1 MTEEPKPADK
11 KKVNPVFFAGPAVAI
26 FAGLGAVFISTSN
39 SNKDADAPGQ
49 QVEQPTG
56 ADDSL
61 AQPAQFGQADP
72 ATPTPP
78 TPPVGTNTAVSPDG
92 SAVAFADETLD
103 FSAALPPGAANDPVL
118 ADIRKD
124 AQNYLA
130 RKKTEAR
137 AGYDEL
143 KAQGG
148 GSPVAFPWEVMIKW
162 DYTAKAGD
170 VVSLFG
176 SSYEFTGGAHGMTFF
191 DTHIARANGEKL
203 TVDGMMQRGLS
214 PAAIIA
220 VCEALKAEK
229 QERTGSQTIYDEPIV
244 CAGPNSNTK
253 VEEAKLA
260 LAPSDQPN
268 RFGGIQVY
276 WQAYVVGAYA
286 EGSYEVTVQQE
297 VFAEDLKPEFRALFG
312 GKAPPHETP

>member
-1 MTEEPKPADK
+1 MTEDQKPADK

-26 FAGLGAVFISTSN
+26 VGGLTAVFISTGN
-39 SNKDADAPGQ
+39 TNKGPEAPAQ
-49 QVEQPTG
+49 QIEQPAG
-56 ADDSL
+56 ADDAL

-72 ATPTPP
+72 ATPEPP
-78 TPPVGTNTAVSPDG
+78 TPPADTNTAVSPDG
-92 SAVAFADETLD
+92 SAVAFADEALD

-118 ADIRKD
+118 SDIRKD

-137 AGYDEL
+137 KAYDEQ

-170 VVSLFG
+170 IVSLFG
-176 SSYEFTGGAHGMTFF
+176 SSYEFTGGAHGMAFF
-191 DTHIARANGEKL
+191 DTHIARTNGDKL

-220 VCEALKAEK
+220 VCEALKTEK
-229 QERTGSQTIYDEPIV
+229 QERTGSPTIYDEPIV
-244 CAGPNSNTK
+244 CAGPNTNMK
-253 VEEAKLA
+253 IEEAKLT

-268 RFGGIQVY
+268 KFGGIQVY
-276 WQAYVVGAYA
+276 WQAYAVGAYA
-286 EGSYEVTVQQE
+286 EGSYEVVIQQE
-297 VFAEDLKPEFRALFG
+297 VFAEDLKPEFKPLFG
-312 GKAPPHETP
+312 GKAPPLEN

>member
-11 KKVNPVFFAGPAVAI
+11 KKVNPVVFAGPAVAI
-26 FAGLGAVFISTSN
+26 FAGLGAVLISTSN
-39 SNKDADAPGQ
+39 SNKGADAPAQ

-56 ADDSL
+56 ADDVL

-78 TPPVGTNTAVSPDG
+78 TPPAETNTAVSPDG
-92 SAVAFADETLD
+92 SAIAFADETID
-103 FSAALPPGAANDPVL
+103 FSAALPPSGANDPVL

-137 AGYDEL
+137 TGFDEL

-148 GSPVAFPWEVMIKW
+148 GSPVAFPWEVMINW
-162 DYTAKAGD
+162 EYTAKAGD

-191 DTHIARANGEKL
+191 DTHIARTTGEKL
-203 TVDGMMQRGLS
+203 NVNDMMQRGLS
-214 PAAIIA
+214 PAFIIA
-220 VCEALKAEK
+220 ACEALKIQK
-229 QERTGSQTIYDEPIV
+229 QENIGSATIYDEPIV
-244 CAGPNSNTK
+244 CAGPNSNVK
-253 VEEAKLA
+253 IEEAKLA

-268 RFGGIQVY
+268 KFGGIHVY
-276 WQAYVVGAYA
+276 WQAYAVGAYA

-297 VFAEDLKPEFRALFG
+297 VFAEDLKAEFKGLFG
-312 GKAPPHETP
+312 GKAPPLKTP

>member
-11 KKVNPVFFAGPAVAI
+11 KKVNPVFFAGPAIAI
-26 FAGLGAVFISTSN
+26 FGGLTAVFISTSN
-39 SNKDADAPGQ
+39 NDKGPDAPAQ
-49 QVEQPTG
+49 QVEQPAG

-72 ATPTPP
+72 ATPEPP
-78 TPPVGTNTAVSPDG
+78 MPPADTNTAVSPDG
-92 SAVAFADETLD
+92 SAVAFADESLD

-118 ADIRKD
+118 SDIRKH

-137 AGYDEL
+137 KAYDEL

-170 VVSLFG
+170 IVSLFG
-176 SSYEFTGGAHGMTFF
+176 SSYEFTGGAHGMAFF
-191 DTHIARANGEKL
+191 DTHIARTNGEKL

-220 VCEALKAEK
+220 VCEALKTEK
-229 QERTGSQTIYDEPIV
+229 QERTGSPTIYDEPIV
-244 CAGPNSNTK
+244 CAGPNTNMK
-253 VEEAKLA
+253 IEEAKLT

-268 RFGGIQVY
+268 KFGGIQVY
-276 WQAYVVGAYA
+276 WQAYAIGAYA
-286 EGSYEVTVQQE
+286 EGSYEVVIQQE
-297 VFAEDLKPEFRALFG
+297 VFAEDLKPEFKPLFG
-312 GKAPPHETP
+312 GKAPPLEN